1 MKEEYIKKIDILLES
16 LRAHMNLLIYEL
28 KAGIDDYAREQYKR
42 IEEDIDEIGGTLK
55 KGLEDKTPE
64 KKEEKQD

>member
-28 KAGIDDYAREQYKR
+28 KAGIDEYAEEQLKR
-42 IEEDIDEIGGTLK
+42 IYEDFLEIKDTFK
-55 KGLEDKTPE
+55 EGLEDTTPE
-64 KKEEKQD
+64 KKEEKQ